1 MMGGRDGYANG
12 VPSWVDLATR
22 DTGGS
27 KTFYGALFGWEAMD
41 VPTGDQPGS
50 YAMFTKNGKV
60 VAGMGELAADDE
72 TSPSI
77 WSTYLAVDDL
87 DATLEKV
94 VAAHGTVIVPV
105 MDVMDTGRMAFIAD
119 PTGAA
124 VGLWQAGTHKGAQLV
139 NEHGTL
145 TWNELLTDDTA
156 AAAQF
161 YSDVFGYRAEVTE
174 MPNGPYTTFW
184 AEGNLEGH
192 AAAGMMPRSPEMGEF
207 PNYWGVYFTVDDVDG
222 SLATAQELGATIL
235 TPGIDAPGV
244 GRFAV
249 LMDPGGASFSVMAYE
264 MPMQ

>member
-1 MMGGRDGYANG
+1 MGERNGYADG

-22 DTGGS
+22 DTDGA
-27 KTFYGALFGWEAMD
+27 KAFYGELFGWESMD
-41 VPTGDQPGS
+41 VPTGDQPGT
-50 YAMFTKNGKV
+50 YTMFMKGGKA

-72 TSPSI
+72 TSPTI
-77 WSTYLAVDDL
+77 WSTYIAVDDL

-94 VAAHGTVIVPV
+94 ASSGGMVIVPA
-105 MDVMDTGRMAFIAD
+105 MDVMDTGRMAFVTD

-156 AAAQF
+156 AAAEF
-161 YSDVFGYRAEVTE
+161 YANVFGYRVEVTE
-174 MPNGPYTTFW
+174 MPNGPYSTFW

-207 PNYWGVYFTVDDVDG
+207 PNYWGVYFTVDDVDA
-222 SLATAQELGATIL
+222 SLATAQQHGATIL

-249 LMDPGGASFSVMAYE
+249 VMDPFGATFSVMTYE
-264 MPMQ
+264 TPMS